1 MAMKQVL
8 IEGWRGISQ
17 SFAMVNQYQLVEL
30 AKLEGLSLSHLD
42 LPYSNPAWTVTG
54 NDPSFPPEFK
64 AVIKAVPAPVGQ
76 SFDTAYNIS
85 FPFRRPVT
93 EAGRYISFMTGEFG
107 LLPTSFSPTGA
118 DVDQFCRGEGIITV
132 PSNWSR
138 MKVIEYGFD
147 PDRIVVV
154 PHGVSSDVFSPVE
167 QKGREEVRSQIGLD
181 ADHFVFLNVGAMT
194 WNKGIDILLR
204 AFVDV
209 RKRHADV
216 RLVLKDASTLYG
228 IRGANVV
235 ATFMQE
241 NAELTPDILASIKV
255 ISSGLPLFQM
265 RLLYGSADAYISP
278 YRAEGFNLPVIE
290 AIACGTPAIVT
301 DGGATDDFCGLSTGW
316 KVRSDQVQNI
326 DKAVPGA
333 GYHLEPRLDS
343 LIEQMESAISEQ
355 KSMTESFAAA
365 RQRLVARFSWASAAR
380 QLEALF

>member
-1 MAMKQVL
+1 MKQVL

-30 AKLEGLSLSHLD
+30 AKLDGVALSHLD
-42 LPYSNPAWTVTG
+42 LPYSNPAWTETG

-64 AVIKAVPAPVGQ
+64 SVIKAVPASAGQ

-85 FPFRRPVT
+85 FPFRRPLT
-93 EAGRYISFMTGEFG
+93 PAGKAISFMTGEFG
-107 LLPTSFSPTGA
+107 LLPTSFSPAGT
-118 DVDQFCRGEGIITV
+118 DVDQFCRGADVITV
-132 PSNWSR
+132 PSHWSR

-147 PDRIVVV
+147 PDRVVV
-154 PHGVSSDVFSPVE
+154 IPHGVSSDIFNPVD
-167 QKGREEVRSQIGLD
+167 QQGREEVRSQIGLLP
-181 ADHFVFLNVGAMT
+181 DHFVFLNVGAMT
-194 WNKGIDILLR
+194 WNKGIDVLLR

-209 RKRHADV
+209 RMRHADA

-241 NAELTPDILASIKV
+241 HAELTPDILASIKV
-255 ISSGLPLFQM
+255 ISAGLPLFQM
-265 RLLYGSADAYISP
+265 RLLYGSADAYVSP

-301 DGGATDDFCGLSTGW
+301 DGGATDDFCEFPAAW
-316 KVRSDQVQNI
+316 MVHSDQVQNI

-333 GYHLEPRLDS
+333 GYHLEPRLES
-343 LIEQMESAISEQ
+343 LIEQMESAIGERR
-355 KSMTESFAAA
+355 SMTESFAAA
-365 RQRLVARFSWASAAR
+365 RQSLVTRFSWASSAK
-380 QLEALF
+380 QLAALF